1 VNGAGQRGNGAGG
14 SEKARRPSPRRKPGS
29 SVVWMLLFV
38 LMPVI
43 GGCSADHKTS
53 TGRSERET
61 DSVIGQSS
69 IPGASGVKKAMES
82 QDSARARAAAL
93 DTVGGAE

>member
-1 VNGAGQRGNGAGG
+1 MKAGPRGRGAGWRWLAW
-14 SEKARRPSPRRKPGS
+14 SA
-29 SVVWMLLFV
+29 LLV
-38 LMPVI
+38 GV
-43 GGCSADHKTS
+43 GCSADHKTS
-53 TGRSERET
+53 TGRTERET

-69 IPGASGVKKAMES
+69 LPGASGVKQALES